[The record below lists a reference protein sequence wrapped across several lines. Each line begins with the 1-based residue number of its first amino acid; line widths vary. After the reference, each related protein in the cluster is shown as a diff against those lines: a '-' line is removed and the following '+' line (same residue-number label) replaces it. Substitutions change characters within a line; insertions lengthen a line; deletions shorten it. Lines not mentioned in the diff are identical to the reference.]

1 MCIIIILQIGF
12 EGALKLFLCVKR
24 EIDKQNLKGDFMA
37 GKGKVYLIDV
47 TNRDGV
53 QTSRILLPKLSK
65 TMLNIYLDGMG
76 IYQSEVGFPTL
87 KHEINYINANLEL
100 AKIGAIKRLH
110 LEGWCRA
117 VPEDVELTFKNCP
130 EIKHLNISVSTSDI
144 MIRGKFQGRKSFDDI
159 VKTMVEGV
167 KTAKALGAETVGINA
182 EDASRTELEKLIEFT
197 IAGKE
202 AGADRFRYCDTLGA
216 DDPITIYER
225 VKALSLATT
234 FPVEMH
240 CHNDLGMAE
249 AVSVAGARAAIETDM
264 DTYINTTINGYGERA
279 GNADLT
285 STILALKFSTGLR
298 ERAPL
303 DEHVNLIMAWKVA
316 RYGSY
321 AFNIPIPIN
330 QPGTGANA
338 FAHESGIHADG
349 ALKDRRNYELY
360 DPEDVG
366 RGVPDL
372 LETGR
377 VITTGA
383 YGGIKG
389 FRHVY
394 DRLGVHFETD
404 EEARRI
410 LELVQY
416 ANLHTQKPLTDDEL
430 RFIASYPDITKKILT
445 VAF

>member
-1 MCIIIILQIGF
+1 M
-12 EGALKLFLCVKR
+12 K
-24 EIDKQNLKGDFMA
+24 N
-37 GKGKVYLIDV
+37 KVYLIDV

-65 TMLNIYLDGMG
+65 TMLNLYSDEMG
-76 IYQSEVGFPTL
+76 IFQSEIGFPTL
-87 KHEINYINANLEL
+87 KHEVNYINANLEL
-100 AKIGAIKRLH
+100 VKVGAIKRLR

-117 VPEDVELTFKNCP
+117 ISEDVKLTFKNCP
-130 EIKHLNISVSTSDI
+130 DIKHINISISTSEI
-144 MIRGKFQGRKSFDDI
+144 MLKGKFMGKKTFKDI
-159 VKTMVEGV
+159 VKSLAEAV
-167 KTAKALGAETVGINA
+167 KTAKELGAETVGVNA
-182 EDASRTELEKLIEFT
+182 EDASRTELERLIEFI

-202 AGADRFRYCDTLGA
+202 AGADRFRYCDTLGT

-225 VKALSLATT
+225 IKSLALTT
-234 FPVEMH
+234 KFPIEMH

-249 AVSVAGARAAIETDM
+249 AVSVAGAQGALEGGVDS
-264 DTYINTTINGYGERA
+264 YINTTVNGYGERC
-279 GNADLT
+279 GNCDLI
-285 STILALKFSTGLR
+285 STILALSFSQGLKNKV
-298 ERAPL
+298 PL
-303 DEHVNLIMAWKVA
+303 DEHVDLKKAWKIG
-316 RYGSY
+316 RYASH

-330 QPGTGANA
+330 QPGVGANA

-366 RGVPDL
+366 RGEPEL

-377 VITTGA
+377 IITTGE

-394 DRLGVHFETD
+394 DKLGIHFHD
-404 EEARRI
+404 DNEARKV

-416 ANLHTQKPLTDDEL
+416 ANLHTQKTLTDDEL
-430 RFIASYPDITKKILT
+430 RFIASYPEIAKKILT
-445 VAF
+445 ANP

>member
-1 MCIIIILQIGF
+1 M
-12 EGALKLFLCVKR
+12 
-24 EIDKQNLKGDFMA
+24 
-37 GKGKVYLIDV
+37 KGKVYLIDV

-65 TMLNIYLDGMG
+65 TMLNIYLDEMG
-76 IYQSEVGFPTL
+76 VYQSEIGFPTL
-87 KHEINYINANLEL
+87 KHEMNYINGNLEL
-100 AKIGAIKRLH
+100 AKAGVIKRLH

-117 VPEDVELTFKNCP
+117 VPEDIELTFKNCP
-130 EIKHLNISVSTSDI
+130 EIRHLNISMSTSDI
-144 MIRGKFQGRKSFDDI
+144 MLAGKFQGKKSWKDI
-159 VKTMVEGV
+159 IDSLMKSVKLARG
-167 KTAKALGAETVGINA
+167 LGAETVGVNA
-182 EDASRTELEKLIEFT
+182 EDASRTELDRLIDFI

-225 VKALSLATT
+225 IKALALATR
-234 FPVEMH
+234 FPIEMH

-249 AVSVAGARAAIETDM
+249 AVSVAGAQGAVESNVDS
-264 DTYINTTINGYGERA
+264 YINTTINGYGERA
-279 GNADLT
+279 GNCDLV
-285 STILALKFSTGLR
+285 STILALKFSHGLKNKV
-298 ERAPL
+298 PL
-303 DEHVNLIMAWKVA
+303 DEHVDLKKVWKIA
-316 RYGSY
+316 RYASY
-321 AFNIPIPIN
+321 AFNLPIPIN
-330 QPGTGANA
+330 QPGVGANA

-366 RGVPDL
+366 RGEPEL

-377 VITTGA
+377 IITTGE

-389 FRHVY
+389 FRYVY
-394 DRLGVHFETD
+394 DNLGIHFHD
-404 EEARRI
+404 DNEARKV

-430 RFIASYPDITKKILT
+430 RLIANNPDIVRNILS
-445 VAF
+445 VSL